1 MKQRKTEPMP
11 EGKGRPVVYLAG
23 PDVFLPDAREIG
35 EAKRQI
41 CENLGLVGLFPLD
54 NEIDIAGL
62 PAVEQA
68 RRISLA
74 NEALMHHAD
83 AAIANLTPFRGASMD
98 AGTAYEIGFIRAL
111 GRPVFAYTNSARC
124 YAERAALTRRSGPAP
139 DDFDAADVEIENFGL
154 AENLMIA
161 IAVSESG
168 APIALG
174 SAPADLSRDLR
185 AFQASAE
192 AAAQILLGP
201 KSGDIS

>member
-111 GRPVFAYTNSARC
+111 GR
-124 YAERAALTRRSGPAP
+124 
-139 DDFDAADVEIENFGL
+139 
-154 AENLMIA
+154 
-161 IAVSESG
+161 
-168 APIALG
+168 
-174 SAPADLSRDLR
+174 
-185 AFQASAE
+185 
-192 AAAQILLGP
+192 
-201 KSGDIS
+201 